1 MPGETLVPG
10 WSQKSLQ
17 YWGLYWQQGL
27 GEYRMGCPEKFWCRL
42 GPKRASDIGGYIG
55 SKVWGMIGARA
66 WTQYGVAWA
75 NSWWPKARHVSWAY
89 EFFGGILHVHFRS
102 KMTILCCAK
111 WRHVCVSVFT
121 LCSTFLFFLTAEGAA
136 EGETEEMSADKD
148 DPAGACGTGMWCT

>member
-1 MPGETLVPG
+1 
-10 WSQKSLQ
+10 
-17 YWGLYWQQGL
+17 
-27 GEYRMGCPEKFWCRL
+27 MGCLEKFWWRM

-111 WRHVCVSVFT
+111 WRHVRKIQRVSDGRERGSREKVGSGT
-121 LCSTFLFFLTAEGAA
+121 ETDPLGESSEEYDPFFGENSSSEDYDPFEG
-136 EGETEEMSADKD
+136 
-148 DPAGACGTGMWCT
+148 PCL